1 MFKTRPKLIF
11 IDLQKFGWE
20 KGLALANK
28 PA

>member
-1 MFKTRPKLIF
+1 MFKTRLKLIF